1 MSPLAGT
8 KHTLLRKGLQH
19 VQFLSL
25 LISVFFLDGQAIAI
39 KLANQIDKVVNPMKQ
54 QLAILNGL
62 MENAETVTFDDIKD
76 PCGDIFVQVQSPTDV
91 SNVPS
96 SVKKKLVQLVCFQD
110 RCKEEQ
116 DLVKQEMRRLTSFII
131 AQINFISSYLISD
144 ADVNRGLR
152 SLLLQKAAVHKK
164 RLNSLRSMFGDV
176 VTLPPFGDS
185 EETFLHYSEVE
196 VEDDK
201 DLEDVF
207 DIGVL
212 EELDIHSTPIRG
224 WNDEDSD

>member
-1 MSPLAGT
+1 MGAPYIEANSQKRTARC
-8 KHTLLRKGLQH
+8 K
-19 VQFLSL
+19 FLSL
-25 LISVFFLDGQAIAI
+25 LISVSFLDGQAIAI
-39 KLANQIDKVVNPMKQ
+39 KLANQIDKVVNSMNQ
-54 QLAILNGL
+54 QLATLNGL
-62 MENAETVTFDDIKD
+62 MENETVTFDDIKD
-76 PCGDIFVQVQSPTDV
+76 PCGDIFVQVQSPTDA

-116 DLVKQEMRRLTSFII
+116 DLVKHEMFRLTSFII
-131 AQINFISSYLISD
+131 DQINFITSYLSSD

-176 VTLPPFGDS
+176 VTVPPFDL
-185 EETFLHYSEVE
+185 EETYLHFSEVE
-196 VEDDK
+196 VEDDN

-212 EELDIHSTPIRG
+212 EELEIHCTPIRG
-224 WNDEDSD
+224 WNDDDSD

>member
-1 MSPLAGT
+1 M
-8 KHTLLRKGLQH
+8 
-19 VQFLSL
+19 
-25 LISVFFLDGQAIAI
+25 FLDGQAIAI
-39 KLANQIDKVVNPMKQ
+39 KLANQIDKVVNSMKQ

-62 MENAETVTFDDIKD
+62 MENESVTFDDIKD
-76 PCGDIFVQVQSPTDV
+76 PCGDIFAQVQSPTDA

-96 SVKKKLVQLVCFQD
+96 SVKKKLVQLVCFQE

-116 DLVKQEMRRLTSFII
+116 DLVKQEMLRLTYFII
-131 AQINFISSYLISD
+131 AQINFISSYLRSD

-164 RLNSLRSMFGDV
+164 RLNSLRSTFGDV

-185 EETFLHYSEVE
+185 EETYLHYSEVE